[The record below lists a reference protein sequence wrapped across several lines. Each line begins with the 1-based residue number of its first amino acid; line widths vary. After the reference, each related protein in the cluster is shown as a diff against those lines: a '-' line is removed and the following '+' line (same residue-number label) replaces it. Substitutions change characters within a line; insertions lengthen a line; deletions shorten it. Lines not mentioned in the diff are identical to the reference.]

1 LTDAE
6 TFVNGSMELIVA
18 EEKQAFDY
26 AELALCTSIEM
37 HDLKVVDVYT
47 TTNEDSS
54 SKGAMTLTCKVGD
67 VPVVVRTGV
76 LLDTDKNLITE
87 DAYAGKTIDVKGIVD
102 FYDGAYQIKVF
113 SANNITIK

>member
-1 LTDAE
+1 
-6 TFVNGSMELIVA
+6 MA

-37 HDLKVVDVYT
+37 HGLKVVDVYT

-54 SKGAMTLTCKVGD
+54 SKGAMTLNCKVGD
-67 VPVVVRTGV
+67 IPVVVRTGV
-76 LLDTDKNLITE
+76 LLDADKNLITE
-87 DAYAGKTIDVKGIVD
+87 DAYTGKTIDVKGIVD